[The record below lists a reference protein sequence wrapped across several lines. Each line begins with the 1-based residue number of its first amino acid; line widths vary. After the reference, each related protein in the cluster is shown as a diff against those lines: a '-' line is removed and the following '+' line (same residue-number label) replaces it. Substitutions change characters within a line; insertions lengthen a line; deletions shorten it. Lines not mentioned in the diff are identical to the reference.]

1 MIPLGSGGVDVE
13 RSGTYVTV
21 TAQDASPFVQ
31 RQSVGHS
38 RERCGWLLDKWEWK
52 GGKAKICRCT
62 LKACNPEAKKEE
74 EAMAPGPH
82 GQLSCSRR
90 ATFLYF

>member
-52 GGKAKICRCT
+52 EGKAEICRCT

-74 EAMAPGPH
+74 EAMAPGPMDSLVAQE
-82 GQLSCSRR
+82 GRL
-90 ATFLYF
+90 FLDF